1 MAEMGFAGEIRRGRE
16 ERGWTLQQL
25 AERAGLSVS
34 YLSEIEQGKKRP
46 SLRIARRLSQA
57 LGLPPSAIFRN
68 PPPEERGDAPEQVSL
83 GARLRLAREAREL
96 TLESVARQVGV
107 SASYLSQIERDL
119 ATPAVSTL
127 RRLSEVLQVIPGQ
140 LLPPARHDSL
150 GAKLKTLRT
159 NLGLSRAE
167 VAQRAG
173 VSVSLVAQIENGRA
187 HPSLETLQRLSDVLG
202 ISPCYLI
209 VENPG
214 LEQMLATMTP
224 ELRDL
229 LTQPEVQAVL
239 RMVCTFSEKE
249 FTFLLRFIQL
259 LKVSDFS

>member
-1 MAEMGFAGEIRRGRE
+1 MDFAGAVHQGRE

-46 SLRIARRLSQA
+46 SLKVARRLSQT
-57 LGLPPSAIFRN
+57 LGLPPTAIFTS
-68 PPPEERGDAPEQVSL
+68 PPQDERGEEVQQPVSL
-83 GARLRLAREAREL
+83 GARLRLAREAREQ
-96 TLESVARQVGV
+96 TLEGVAQQVGI

-119 ATPAVSTL
+119 ATPAISTL
-127 RRLSEVLQVIPGQ
+127 RRLSEILQVTPSQ
-140 LLPPARHDSL
+140 LVPHGEKDSL
-150 GAKLKTLRT
+150 GAKLKTLRG

-173 VSVSLVAQIENGRA
+173 VSVSLVAQIENGRT
-187 HPSLETLQRLSDVLG
+187 HPSLETLQRISDVLG

-214 LEQMLATMTP
+214 LEQMLTTMSP
-224 ELRDL
+224 DLRELL
-229 LTQPEVQAVL
+229 LQPEVQSIL
-239 RMVCTFSEKE
+239 RMVCTFTQKE
-249 FTFLLRFIQL
+249 FTFLLRLIQL
-259 LKVSDFS
+259 LKLSDFS